1 MSVDDRYFDSCIKHH
16 VINLINTEN
25 EIPKEEFVSNINKI
39 HPAGPV
45 KDSGEWANIVKFK
58 SDSYKEK
65 IFYSRS
71 ITQVKFRPSLTEN

>member
-1 MSVDDRYFDSCIKHH
+1 MLLISLTQKMRYQ
-16 VINLINTEN
+16 
-25 EIPKEEFVSNINKI
+25 KEEFVSNINKI
-39 HPAGPV
+39 HPAGPI